1 MSTFENGQYTN
12 DIRECVL
19 NLLQMNV
26 SARNVSTVIRTVLE
40 KIAKCNFSRLPSYS
54 LNLRLAVEG
63 RLLSLMET
71 SREMLSG
78 SFDNVLHND
87 GTSRCKRS
95 YTTTQIRSGSGT
107 RTVGLNE
114 IISENTE
121 TLLSTNKQIFQELA
135 DLRSN
140 LFGTSSVEEYA
151 KLVSSITASM
161 SDLGAVEIS
170 FNRSFEEYTK
180 QFLLQSIQGW
190 DQKSDSEK
198 SSFEKVYIFYCL
210 MHVIINMASYASDGL
225 KTLDQGALENYKS
238 LFGQLSTEN
247 AVCNAV
253 KAFQKH
259 GDEQNGQT
267 ESF

>member
-78 SFDNVLHND
+78 SFDNVLHYD

-190 DQKSDSEK
+190 DQKSDAEK

-225 KTLDQGALENYKS
+225 KALDQGALENYKS